1 MNNPIHSASAD
12 AIQPKKKTTY
22 YHLVLD
28 RSGSMSSCWSEV
40 REVIDKQLL
49 DLKRVQEENAS
60 SELIFSFCA
69 FDNALRFSQ
78 ALMPVIQARMDWELI
93 YPNGSTSLND
103 AIGESISY
111 IKEKVGPALSEADAD
126 VVMLI
131 LTDGYEN
138 SSRTY
143 SAKAVKELME
153 ACEETGKWNFL
164 FLGAG
169 LDVTEVTQAYDRGD
183 KNAYS
188 FGKDSLAMSFNKV
201 NSELEDYVKQKEQNQ
216 KKTQF
221 FKF

>member
-1 MNNPIHSASAD
+1 
-12 AIQPKKKTTY
+12 
-22 YHLVLD
+22 
-28 RSGSMSSCWSEV
+28 
-40 REVIDKQLL
+40 
-49 DLKRVQEENAS
+49 
-60 SELIFSFCA
+60 
-69 FDNALRFSQ
+69 
-78 ALMPVIQARMDWELI
+78 MPVTQARMDWELI
-93 YPNGSTSLND
+93 FPNGYTSLND

-201 NSELEDYVKQKEQNQ
+201 NSELEDYVKQKEQNK
-216 KKTQF
+216 KKTSF